1 MGTTNKVQLA
11 TLTVGKNPLALVF
24 PYLGSTYL
32 KTNLNKPLKALYKT
46 PSVVA
51 SLAP

>member
-11 TLTVGKNPLALVF
+11 TLTVGESPLALVF

-32 KTNLNKPLKALYKT
+32 KTNLKKPLKALYKT
-46 PSVVA
+46 PSVAA

>member
-1 MGTTNKVQLA
+1 MGTTNKVQLG

-32 KTNLNKPLKALYKT
+32 KINLKKPLKALHKT
-46 PSVVA
+46 PSVAA